1 MKKLLFLLLVVGCT
15 FAAKGVT
22 FTEGDFTFS
31 DEPWEDLSI
40 NHEIDF
46 PSDNNSWHQQIY
58 VSSYNGTSEHVVIPS
73 EVSYEG
79 ISYEVSHIG
88 PNAFA
93 HSYNLKSVDL
103 GSVAYIGMFAFNS
116 CYSLSSIDLSQCKRI
131 GSMAFSYAKFT
142 SVCLLSADYI
152 GNSAFSMCYN
162 LTDIYINPTCSLMN
176 APFTSCRSL
185 KNIEG
190 LKKEG
195 DLYLHGDFGWNTTV
209 IFVSRDARNVDLR
222 GLYVDPGALEYCSQ
236 LESVIVDRIPSD
248 FSVDN
253 IDFNIFNGCNSLK
266 EIKVYEPLS
275 WGGMSM
281 RIILPNGCHL
291 YVPSGMADSFK
302 TWDLCIADE
311 NGGEREL
318 TDDDIIEFGLS
329 IEYDSMGN
337 VYQYR
342 ESEGGVY
349 TVPLS
354 SGAVLE
360 DNFKIGIEPA
370 YSYAYIESVTLDGSD
385 ISSMLHDGIIDFS
398 AEGITSGSV
407 KIQFGSYP
415 YIRLVASDAGYSKI
429 YDDGMLIND
438 REYIIGDKEHC
449 ILIVPEDGCYV
460 SEIRLTDP
468 LTSLTPSEANTV
480 LVTPDEKRRTLY
492 VYFKKYPS
500 VSVSTSGA
508 GEVLYRGESLRR
520 DGVDYVV
527 NTGKELDFYIV
538 PDGDAVIDKVMWNDA
553 DVTDQV
559 NNRHLRVTADTRSS
573 LSVGFVRSGYATLTV
588 TAPGQHSVTTMY
600 REGEAPAV
608 TLTPVEDHTLHSL
621 TLNGESLEINDDNTF
636 VLPALYGDNELNAV
650 YIESGESGINNQEA
664 SDIKITVFNH
674 TISVDNKPDDMP
686 VVVYAIN
693 GCIIAETC
701 KSIVAVDDSHRF
713 VVVRVGGRTYKVAL

>member
-46 PSDNNSWHQQIY
+46 PSDINSWLPQIY

-190 LKKEG
+190 LEKEG
-195 DLYLHGDFGWNTTV
+195 DLYFDSYKRV
-209 IFVSRDARNVDLR
+209 MFVSRDVRNVDLR
-222 GLYVDPGALEYCSQ
+222 GFYVDVGAFEYCSQ
-236 LESVIVDRIPSD
+236 LESVIVDRIPNIASA
-248 FSVDN
+248 DN
-253 IDFNIFNGCNSLK
+253 LSFNIFNGCNSLK
-266 EIKVYEPLS
+266 EIKAYEPFGG
-275 WGGMSM
+275 WGGMSLP
-281 RIILPNGCHL
+281 IVLPNGCRL
-291 YVPSGMADSFK
+291 YVPSGMAGSYMDDWYL
-302 TWDLCIADE
+302 TIIDE
-311 NGGEREL
+311 DGMTRTL

-370 YSYAYIESVTLDGSD
+370 YSYAYIESVTFDGSD

-415 YIRLVASDAGYSKI
+415 YIHLFASDAGNSKI

-480 LVTPDEKRRTLY
+480 LVTPDEKRRILH
-492 VYFKKYPS
+492 VYFEKYPG

-701 KSIVAVDDSHRF
+701 ESIVAVDGSHRF